1 MIEHQPPSA
10 QMRVSSV
17 LDPEERTR
25 ESMGQ
30 IVEPAFYENG
40 DLNAIACDGGGGGG
54 TTVVTLSPTVDGSSQ
69 LGATTRTSESKSQI
83 GGGSGGGAGGGSTAK
98 RRSALLSCFSN
109 SRTSIFNFKSPKKD
123 KRVIPAGSS
132 GGGGSHNDRS
142 LLATTSGPES
152 LTYRHQKLTSV
163 DSANTISNS
172 SLQEVDD
179 EEFNSS
185 DLVKY
190 MEEINQGIK

>member
-1 MIEHQPPSA
+1 M
-10 QMRVSSV
+10 

-40 DLNAIACDGGGGGG
+40 DLNAIACEGGGGGG

-69 LGATTRTSESKSQI
+69 LGATTRTSESKSQS
-83 GGGSGGGAGGGSTAK
+83 GGGSGGGGGGGGSAAK

-132 GGGGSHNDRS
+132 SGGGGTHNDRS

-152 LTYRHQKLTSV
+152 LTYRQQKLTSV